1 MVGLRILEKNTKEM
15 AEMFEKQVKKLI
27 IVTDEKNKPYANYLM
42 ALISAKDDKEGEIV
56 GIADGSVEAVVWSE
70 KNFADNEPTLS
81 SSAHVLF
88 LGDTKLSKSQRGGL
102 NIKFD
107 DFGLKYGWLGKRAV
121 MYVDHVITSV
131 VVYNRFYDYACKYQE
146 NFTKAIERKTV
157 QMQIAGEIV
166 DVDEKEYKKL
176 HGKGAHVPVA
186 AALAAFVAPI
196 TAPVATAAAAVVAPV
211 AAAKGVANLKERKEV
226 MQQQQSCLAMLFYMD
241 GLMEFLE
248 G

>member
-1 MVGLRILEKNTKEM
+1 
-15 AEMFEKQVKKLI
+15 MFEKQVKKLI

-42 ALISAKDDKEGEIV
+42 ALISAKDDKEGEVV

-88 LGDTKLSKSQRGGL
+88 LGDTKLSKKQRGGL
-102 NIKFD
+102 SIKFD

-121 MYVDHVITSV
+121 MYVDRVISSV
-131 VVYNRFYDYACKYQE
+131 VEYNRFYDYAIKYQE

-157 QMQIAGEIV
+157 QMQVAGEIV
-166 DVDEKEYKKL
+166 EVDEKEYKKL
-176 HGKGAHVPVA
+176 HGKHVPAV
-186 AALAAFVAPI
+186 AALAALVSPI
-196 TAPVATAAAAVVAPV
+196 TGAVGTVAAAVAVPAV
-211 AAAKGVANLKERKEV
+211 AAVKGTANLKERKEV
-226 MQQQQSCLAMLFYMD
+226 MQQQQSMLTMIFYME
-241 GLMEFLE
+241 GLKEFLE

>member
-1 MVGLRILEKNTKEM
+1 
-15 AEMFEKQVKKLI
+15 MFEKQVKKLI
-27 IVTDEKNKPYANYLM
+27 IVTDEKNKPYANYLI

-102 NIKFD
+102 SVKFD

-121 MYVDHVITSV
+121 MYVDRVITSV
-131 VVYNRFYDYACKYQE
+131 VEYNRFYDYACKYQE

-157 QMQIAGEIV
+157 QMKIAGEIV
-166 DVDEKEYKKL
+166 DVDEKEYKRL
-176 HGKGAHVPVA
+176 HGKGGGRIPVA
-186 AALAAFVAPI
+186 AALAAIV
-196 TAPVATAAAAVVAPV
+196 APVATPVVAAVAAPV
-211 AAAKGVANLKERKEV
+211 VAVQGVANLKERKEV
-226 MQQQQSCLAMLFYMD
+226 MQQQQSCLAMIFYME
-241 GLMEFLE
+241 GMKEFLE